1 MSEATVLVDDVAGI
15 RRIQLHR
22 PARRNAIDR
31 PTVEALLAAIAG
43 AVDEDAAVIVLG
55 SIDPALFCS
64 GADLDLTDAE
74 RSDVSDLLY
83 ALYEAMLTCPCPII
97 GAVGGPAVG
106 GGAQLV
112 LACDV
117 VVAGPAAR
125 LRFPGTGHGVLVG
138 AWALPGIVGRQR
150 ATELLLSRRWVGADE
165 AVALGLAQHRADDA
179 DADALA
185 LAETIAG
192 SDRTTVQHVKRES
205 RGPDLLPRLR
215 SERARNR
222 AYWTG
227 STAGLVR

>member
-1 MSEATVLVDDVAGI
+1 MTEATVLVDDVDGI

-31 PTVEALLAAIAG
+31 PTVEALLAAIA
-43 AVDEDAAVIVLG
+43 DAADARVAVIVLG
-55 SIDPALFCS
+55 STDPTLFCA
-64 GADLDLTDAE
+64 GADLDLADPD

-83 ALYEAMLTCPCPII
+83 ALYEGMLTCPCPII

-117 VVAGPAAR
+117 VVVGPAAR

-150 ATELLLSRRWVGADE
+150 AAELLLSRRWVSADE
-165 AVALGLAQHRADDA
+165 AVSLGLAQHRADDA

-185 LAETIAG
+185 LAATIAA
-192 SDRTTVQHVKRES
+192 SDRVTVQHVKRES
-205 RGPDLLPRLR
+205 RASELLQRLR
-215 SERARNR
+215 AERARNR
-222 AYWTG
+222 THWTG
-227 STAGLVR
+227 STTGLTR